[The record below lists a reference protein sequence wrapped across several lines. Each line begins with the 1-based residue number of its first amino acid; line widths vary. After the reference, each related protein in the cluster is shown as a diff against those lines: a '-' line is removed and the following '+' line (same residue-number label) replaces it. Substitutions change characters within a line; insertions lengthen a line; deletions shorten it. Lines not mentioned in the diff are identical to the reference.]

1 MDGSSNIPRKKGR
14 PEQIVAAS
22 AASSSPRL
30 RCSDDEQRRTW
41 HDVQGARRRARVA
54 GDEIQLWFDPRNLC
68 VFDRVTREN
77 VSLEADRA
85 V

>member
-1 MDGSSNIPRKKGR
+1 MDGSNNIPRKKGR

-30 RCSDDEQRRTW
+30 RCSDDEQRRMTLKAHLAVHEW
-41 HDVQGARRRARVA
+41 L
-54 GDEIQLWFDPRNLC
+54 GDEIQLWFDPRNLRL
-68 VFDRVTREN
+68 FDRDTTEN

-85 V
+85 A